1 MSLMPLVDLQFVQ
14 QTLNIKRN
22 QYKHI
27 SLIILED
34 LNITAY
40 V

>member
-1 MSLMPLVDLQFVQ
+1 MSLITLVDRQFVQ
-14 QTLNIKRN
+14 QTLKVKWN

-34 LNITAY
+34 LNIMAY